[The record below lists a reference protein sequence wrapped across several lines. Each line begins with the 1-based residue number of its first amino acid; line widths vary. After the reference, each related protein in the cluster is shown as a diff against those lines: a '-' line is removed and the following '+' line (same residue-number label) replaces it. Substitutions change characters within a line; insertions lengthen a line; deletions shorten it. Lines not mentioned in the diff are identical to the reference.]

1 MQLRNQVILA
11 LKEVYDPEISINVY
25 DLGLIY
31 GIEVN
36 GDHCEVTHTLTSM
49 MCPFADQIC
58 EDIYNACMSVEGVN
72 SCHRELVFFPPFGP
86 HMIPEETRMVMGID
100 I

>member
-1 MQLRNQVILA
+1 MQEPA
-11 LKEVYDPEISINVY
+11 
-25 DLGLIY
+25 
-31 GIEVN
+31 VN
-36 GDHCEVTHTLTSM
+36 
-49 MCPFADQIC
+49 DQIC